1 MENILDEA
9 ITPTR
14 IKEILKQFKSN
25 LVSCFLK
32 KWENTLDK
40 DTLDPQS
47 SNVYRS
53 VKSQFSCEYYLKFL
67 RNPDLRSA
75 VTKLRISSHSLP
87 IEVGRYKKIPRNMR
101 ICPLCSSKALGD
113 EFHYLLK
120 CENTTLEN
128 TRDTFIL
135 KENIRDQF

>member
-32 KWENTLDK
+32 KWEDTLNK

-53 VKSQFSCEYYLKFL
+53 VKSQFFCEYYLKFL

-87 IEVGRYKKIPRNMR
+87 LEVGRYKKIPRNMKIVLFVR
-101 ICPLCSSKALGD
+101 
-113 EFHYLLK
+113 LK
-120 CENTTLEN
+120 H
-128 TRDTFIL
+128 
-135 KENIRDQF
+135 